1 MKYLKNV
8 LLAASLVVTTMGMSL
23 SANAAL
29 IQQDIFL
36 DVDVAAGDSLFDDV
50 GHGLTDTLDQL
61 LGSIM
66 YNTDDANG
74 LGEIAAAD
82 TSIVFSIGGVTL
94 TEADLLFGGSDPILL
109 AANAEVDGILN
120 MTLEFEFLL
129 NGFDIAITA
138 IADTDFGG
146 LFLLDDPFGLAVSGE
161 TRLGQVNQVAVSE
174 PSALILM
181 LAGFGFLVRRKIA
194 AK

>member
-50 GHGLTDTLDQL
+50 GHGLTDTLNQL

-74 LGEIAAAD
+74 IGEIAAAD

-94 TEADLLFGGSDPILL
+94 TEADLLLGGSDPIFL

-120 MTLEFEFLL
+120 MVLEFEFLL
-129 NGFDIAITA
+129 NGFDVAITA

-146 LFLLDDPFGLAVSGE
+146 LFILDDVFGLAVSGE

>member
-36 DVDVAAGDSLFDDV
+36 DVDVAAGDFLFDDV
-50 GHGLTDTLDQL
+50 GHGLTDTLGQL

-120 MTLEFEFLL
+120 MILDFDFLL
-129 NGFDIAITA
+129 NGFEVEVSAT
-138 IADTDFGG
+138 ADTDFGG
-146 LFLLDDPFGLAVSGE
+146 LFLLFDDVGLAVSGE
-161 TRLGQVNQVAVSE
+161 TRLGQVNLVAVSE

>member
-8 LLAASLVVTTMGMSL
+8 LLAAGLVFTTMGMSL

-29 IQQDIFL
+29 IQQDILL
-36 DVDVAAGDSLFDDV
+36 DAAAGDVINNDAS
-50 GHGLTDTLDQL
+50 HGLTETLGQL

-66 YNTDDANG
+66 YNTDDADAN
-74 LGEIAAAD
+74 GEIAAAD
-82 TSIVFSIGGVTL
+82 ISLAFNIGGVTL
-94 TEADLLFGGSDPILL
+94 TEADLLLGGSAPIEL
-109 AANAEVDGILN
+109 AANAEVDGIFN
-120 MTLEFEFLL
+120 MILEFEFLL
-129 NGFDIAITA
+129 NGFDIGITA
-138 IADTDFGG
+138 IADTNAGG
-146 LFLLDDPFGLAVSGE
+146 QFFLDDLNLDTVVFGE
-161 TRLGQVNQVAVSE
+161 IRLGKVIQVAVSE